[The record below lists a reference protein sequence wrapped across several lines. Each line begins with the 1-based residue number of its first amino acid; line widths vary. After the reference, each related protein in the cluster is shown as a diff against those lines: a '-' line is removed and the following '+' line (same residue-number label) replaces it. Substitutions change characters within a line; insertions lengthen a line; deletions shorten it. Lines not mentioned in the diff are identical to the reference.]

1 MSNFILKIIAL
12 ITMTIDHLGVFIF
25 PGQMIFRSIGRI
37 SFILFAF
44 LIVEGYFH
52 TSNQHKYLN
61 RLIKMAIIS
70 QLGIFLPGVNYI
82 GNIYFTLSIG
92 LAGLMLLTAE
102 KYVQYLL
109 LLILS
114 YFLPI
119 DYSIY
124 GVGLIGLFYVF
135 TKYKVNY
142 IWQLIL
148 FTGLNYFGINVLNFA
163 SITYFSTIA
172 LVLTWFYSGNRGYN
186 NKVLNELFYWYYPVH
201 IAVLATIGYLI
212 H

>member
-25 PGQMIFRSIGRI
+25 PGQIIFRIIGRI

-52 TSNQHKYLN
+52 TSNQYKYLN
-61 RLIKMAIIS
+61 RLIKMAVIS
-70 QLGIFLPGVNYI
+70 QLGIFIPGINYI

-92 LAGLMLLTAE
+92 LVGLMLLTTE
-102 KYVQYLL
+102 KYIQYLFV
-109 LLILS
+109 LILS

-124 GVGLIGLFYVF
+124 GVGLIGLFYFF
-135 TKYKVNY
+135 TKYQVNY

-163 SITYFSTIA
+163 AITYFSTIG
-172 LVLTWFYSGNRGYN
+172 LILTWFYSGNRGYN
-186 NKVLNELFYWYYPVH
+186 NQVLNQVFYWYYPVH